1 MILKS
6 LKEKAID
13 KLIRRE
19 LQREH
24 QRQFAGPGEITSL
37 AIIINYDKLADF
49 RPLMKLASALSVAND
64 HVHILGH
71 VEKVHKSVNYL
82 IPVFSESSV
91 KTNGL
96 VKSVEVQDFLAR
108 NYDLLINY
116 YTDENSVMKL
126 MSVLAKASFK
136 VGISQ
141 EMSAYNDLTVLT
153 GETDFDGFQTELVK
167 YLTILSKEK

>member
-6 LKEKAID
+6 FKEKAID
-13 KLIRRE
+13 KQIRRE
-19 LQREH
+19 LQNKSER
-24 QRQFAGPGEITSL
+24 RAAVPGQIFSL

-49 RPLMKLASALSVAND
+49 RPLMKLAAALSVANE
-64 HVHILGH
+64 HVYILGH

-96 VKSVEVQDFLAR
+96 VRSVEVQDFLSR
-108 NYDLLINY
+108 KYDLLINY
-116 YTDENSVMKL
+116 YQDDNAVMRL
-126 MSVLAKASFK
+126 MSVLTKAAFK
-136 VGISQ
+136 VGISG
-141 EMSAYNDLTVLT
+141 ELSEYNDLTILT
-153 GETDFDGFQTELVK
+153 EDTDFEGFGSELVK